1 MNNCSGPDALLCKSM
16 LTLLNVQD
24 RMPFYPCCMWQDE
37 QSRGCQTYRWAQ
49 FQRCGGLLVALQTI
63 LSQWSQSSNSASLTV
78 KNSED
83 RQSHSV
89 YCKIFGYRRGN
100 LNLRQKRKRKQFKET
115 ILPDSPPF
123 TYVTQLIPYLKE
135 HFLFIIKKPALTVK
149 NGCKLD
155 T

>member
-1 MNNCSGPDALLCKSM
+1 MAGRAEQRLPDIQVGTISEMWWLIGCTPDYTESM
-16 LTLLNVQD
+16 V
-24 RMPFYPCCMWQDE
+24 E
-37 QSRGCQTYRWAQ
+37 E
-49 FQRCGGLLVALQTI
+49 
-63 LSQWSQSSNSASLTV
+63 SSNSASLTV

>member
-1 MNNCSGPDALLCKSM
+1 MTHTSS
-16 LTLLNVQD
+16 LTLSVAGILKEVGT
-24 RMPFYPCCMWQDE
+24 PT
-37 QSRGCQTYRWAQ
+37 SRDVVTYWYRYRTVPTSEAVVP
-49 FQRCGGLLVALQTI
+49 G
-63 LSQWSQSSNSASLTV
+63 SNLASLTV
-78 KNSED
+78 ENFED
-83 RQSHSV
+83 RQGHSV

-123 TYVTQLIPYLKE
+123 TYVTQLIPYLKK
-135 HFLFIIKKPALTVK
+135 HFLFIIKKPALSVK